1 MHDPDLVDPR
11 FGSGQVQ
18 RLHHVDGLH
27 RRPEHPGDDVARV
40 VIQHRREVVP
50 APAHDLQVGE
60 VGLPQLV
67 RPMRRMPER
76 LRGREHDVGRTR
88 DQVVGLEDARSIPRE
103 TGPRGLSTA
112 RPAPAA
118 TARDPPARR
127 RRRAGGPVAESGSS
141 TGGPPRG

>member
-60 VGLPQLV
+60 V
-67 RPMRRMPER
+67 
-76 LRGREHDVGRTR
+76 
-88 DQVVGLEDARSIPRE
+88 RS
-103 TGPRGLSTA
+103 
-112 RPAPAA
+112 A
-118 TARDPPARR
+118 TARSADASGCRNVF
-127 RRRAGGPVAESGSS
+127 AAES
-141 TGGPPRG
+141 TM